1 MDRTKI
7 ETDGQ
12 KAAMIKKTTEQIL
25 SMTALELG
33 AAIKAGKVT
42 AVEAVKTV
50 MEQAE
55 KTDGSLHAYLT
66 FPGRE
71 DYGASGSAAG
81 EPDKDAE
88 EKILL
93 TAAEIQRRIEA
104 GDPALATSPLAGV
117 PIAIK
122 DNICTKG
129 VKTCCA
135 SKILGDFKP
144 FYDAS
149 VMEKLQTAGMLPLGK
164 TNT

>member
-7 ETDGQ
+7 KTDGQ
-12 KAAMIKKTTEQIL
+12 KAAMIKKTPEQIL

-33 AAIKAGKVT
+33 AAIKAGKLT
-42 AVEAVKTV
+42 AVEAVKAV
-50 MEQAE
+50 MEQAD

-93 TAAEIQRRIEA
+93 AAAEIQRRIEA
-104 GDPALATSPLAGV
+104 GDPARRMYREAPPAAARLPWQRERRLSRLAPIPAAVSGSRL
-117 PIAIK
+117 PIA
-122 DNICTKG
+122 
-129 VKTCCA
+129 A
-135 SKILGDFKP
+135 
-144 FYDAS
+144 
-149 VMEKLQTAGMLPLGK
+149 
-164 TNT
+164 

>member
-12 KAAMIKKTTEQIL
+12 KAATIKKTPEQIL

-50 MEQAE
+50 MEQAD

-88 EKILL
+88 EKNPFD
-93 TAAEIQRRIEA
+93 RR
-104 GDPALATSPLAGV
+104 GDPAPHRSRRSGIGGFAAGGG
-117 PIAIK
+117 ADRHQRQYLHEGRK
-122 DNICTKG
+122 NLLC
-129 VKTCCA
+129 VK
-135 SKILGDFKP
+135 
-144 FYDAS
+144 
-149 VMEKLQTAGMLPLGK
+149 
-164 TNT
+164 NTGRFQAVL